1 MNRNS
6 FGGIMRKVSKKSN
19 LCDSK
24 IIHQDIV
31 RKVKKELPPSEDILD
46 AADFFS
52 VLGDSTRM
60 GILYVLSK
68 SEMCGCDISALLS
81 MTQSAVSHQLRVLK
95 QARLVSYRRVGKIV
109 YFRLADKHVESIMK
123 LGMEHVTE

>member
-1 MNRNS
+1 
-6 FGGIMRKVSKKSN
+6 MRKVCKKSN

-31 RKVKKELPPSEDILD
+31 SKVKKELPPSEDILD

-95 QARLVSYRRVGKIV
+95 QARLVSYRREGKIV